1 MAVKRSAVNAQ
12 PLGVAPD
19 ASQISNPR
27 IRLSDWPTSKQTNL
41 SPLHQFC
48 VANVAVG
55 QSETLALA
63 QESFACAPPIG

>member
-1 MAVKRSAVNAQ
+1 
-12 PLGVAPD
+12 
-19 ASQISNPR
+19 
-27 IRLSDWPTSKQTNL
+27 
-41 SPLHQFC
+41 LHQFC